1 MNLLKKGSVAHC
13 EHEFSLTKLQE
24 KYLNDSMNKVSRSF
38 ALVTPCFEFPLNYF
52 MSTAY
57 LICRVV
63 DNIEDCSQPLDW
75 KRLRFS
81 EFKELLKDPA
91 ESREILTIWTNEEW
105 PGLTPDERRMMSLA
119 EGLPLW
125 QIYSL
130 IPDAPRSAI
139 GRWSLEMARG
149 MENAEDPDSEPLFVT
164 HGEVRLLAR
173 EQDYNQYCYFVA
185 GTVGHMSTDLAID
198 HYCLDDDEAST
209 LLNLSEACGRGL
221 QKTNIVKDFV
231 HDLSRGVCYLPDS
244 WMQSAMYA
252 PLNLAGAPLSWKQD
266 VLRDVLN
273 ELKDFFSYIQ
283 ALPYRAK
290 GYRLASLLCVLP
302 AYETIWKAA
311 CNQDKLF
318 TPGHDIKISRVTF
331 YRCIRD
337 ARAMAASNEAIMLYS
352 KKMDGRFGK
361 MLAASQMNC
370 EGIVVECR

>member
-1 MNLLKKGSVAHC
+1 MKND
-13 EHEFSLTKLQE
+13 FSLTKLQK
-24 KYLNDSMNKVSRSF
+24 KYLNDYMNKVSRSF
-38 ALVTPCFEFPLNYF
+38 ALVTPCFEYPLNYF
-52 MSTAY
+52 TSTAY

-75 KRLRFS
+75 KRSRFS

-91 ESREILTIWTNEEW
+91 QSREILNIWKNEDW
-105 PGLTPDERRMMSLA
+105 PGLTPDERRMMSHE

-185 GTVGHMSTDLAID
+185 GTVGNMITDLAID
-198 HYCLDDDEAST
+198 HYCLDDEEASP

-231 HDLSRGVCYLPDS
+231 HDLERGVCYLPDIR
-244 WMQSAMYA
+244 MQSAMYT
-252 PLNLAGAPLSWKQD
+252 PLNLTGAPLSWKQD
-266 VLRDVLN
+266 VLGDVFD

-302 AYETIWKAA
+302 ACQTIWKAA

-318 TPGHDIKISRVTF
+318 TPDHDIKISRVTF
-331 YRCIRD
+331 YRCIHD

-352 KKMDGRFGK
+352 QKMEGRFGK
-361 MLAASQMNC
+361 LYAASQTNVDKRATSSC
-370 EGIVVECR
+370 NS